1 MEQAVIKAEKISF
14 SYPGSNWTFGPL
26 DLEITGNVLT
36 GIIGPNGSGKSTL
49 LSILSKHIQSSG
61 KINFS
66 GKPIQDFTSK
76 EFSKLVGFLPQKVT
90 TQFDFTVKETVEF
103 GRYSHA
109 GTMGF
114 LSEKDEK
121 IVEKCLKETDLEKL
135 EERMLS
141 ELSGG
146 ERQRVFLASVLAQ
159 EPEILLLDEPTT
171 ALDIHHQISFYNLI
185 CECVKKEMTV
195 VLVTH
200 DLTMASQFCNQLIL
214 MSDGKIIETGSP
226 EQVIR
231 QNLISDIYDENVK
244 VAKHPDTGRPVVLPD
259 VGKRI

>member
-1 MEQAVIKAEKISF
+1 MNLTVIKAENISF
-14 SYPGSNWTFGPL
+14 SYSKSKWALGPI

-49 LSILSKHIQSSG
+49 LSILSRHIHSAG
-61 KINFS
+61 KISVFR
-66 GKPIQDFTSK
+66 KLIK
-76 EFSKLVGFLPQKVT
+76 EFSSREFSKIVGYLPQKVS
-90 TQFDFTVKETVEF
+90 TQFDFTVKETVAF
-103 GRYSHA
+103 GRYSHT

-114 LSEKDEK
+114 LSDEDEK
-121 IVEKCLKETDLEKL
+121 VVEKCLEETDLAPLGK
-135 EERMLS
+135 RMLS

-200 DLTMASQFCNQLIL
+200 DLTMASQFCDRLIL
-214 MSDGKIIETGSP
+214 MSDGKIVETGSP
-226 EQVIR
+226 DQVVR
-231 QNLISDIYDENVK
+231 QTLISDIYDENVK
-244 VAKHPDTGRPVVLPD
+244 VAKHPDTGRPVVLPE
-259 VGKRI
+259 VK